1 MRERAEHEPEKHSKN
16 AVDIALGTAAVSYV
30 RKRLAIEF
38 DGKPVIEDGSV
49 VDFVRECWTEFWGF
63 VGRPATVHLRV
74 GFPEVVD
81 DSALSFLVQG
91 VELGAG

>member
-1 MRERAEHEPEKHSKN
+1 MRERAEHEPEKQPKT
-16 AVDIALGTAAVSYV
+16 AVDIALGAAAVSYV

-49 VDFVRECWTEFWGF
+49 VDFVRECWAEFWGF
-63 VGRPATVHLRV
+63 VGRPATVRLRV
-74 GFPEVVD
+74 GFPEVVN

-91 VELGAG
+91 VELGTG